1 MSKAMR
7 WRPRGF
13 TLIELL
19 VVLSIVATL
28 LALVAPQYF
37 GSVDRAKE
45 LVLKENLATLRST
58 IDKFRADSGRYPQ
71 TLQELVERRY
81 LRQVPEDP
89 VVQSSE
95 AWVIV
100 APPKGEQGAV
110 FDIRSAAAGAG
121 RNGKA
126 FSDW

>member
-1 MSKAMR
+1 MR
-7 WRPRGF
+7 SRPRGF

-19 VVLSIVATL
+19 VVLAVVATL

-45 LVLKENLATLRST
+45 VVLKENLATLRTT
-58 IDKFRADSGRYPQ
+58 IDKFYADSGRYPE
-71 TLQELVERRY
+71 TLQELVDRRY
-81 LRQVPEDP
+81 LRHVPEDP
-89 VVQSSE
+89 VSQTSD

-100 APPKGEQGAV
+100 PPPQGEKGSV
-110 FDIRSAAAGAG
+110 FDIRSASAGVG

-126 FSDW
+126 FAEW

>member
-1 MSKAMR
+1 M
-7 WRPRGF
+7 RGF

-19 VVLSIVATL
+19 VVLAVVGTL

-37 GSVDRAKE
+37 GSVDHAKE
-45 LVLKENLATLRST
+45 VVLKENLATLRTT
-58 IDKFRADSGRYPQ
+58 IDKFHADSGRYPE
-71 TLQELVERRY
+71 TLQELVDRRY

-89 VVQSSE
+89 VAQTSE

-100 APPKGEQGAV
+100 SPPKGEKGAV
-110 FDIRSAAAGAG
+110 FDIRSASAGVG

-126 FSDW
+126 FAEW